1 MENKISKNFVDK
13 LRSLMPK
20 DTESVIQTSM
30 ASNEIGEEIKGGVA
44 DNVTLEDL
52 SEKHGVS
59 ISHIVNQLSK
69 GIKVEMEHT
78 ERALDALD
86 IAIDHIFE
94 DPNYYTKL
102 SKMETKEG
110 SAPAK
115 DQFKIDLQNDPDFK
129 EFKKNAR
136 RVDDEI
142 GGQYSFGVPNV
153 SLGDDF
159 INKLKKYA
167 RISKLSDDD
176 ITKME
181 TKEATSS
188 SSSGSYESPSFLA
201 KSTSKKDWRG
211 ASKTQIPGGKF
222 VSIKKKCNKFPYCN
236 QGDIKALNL
245 YENPSVNEAIKRIST
260 KYGIGENVIKSI
272 IQHEYENIQSKD
284 KK

>member
-1 MENKISKNFVDK
+1 
-13 LRSLMPK
+13 
-20 DTESVIQTSM
+20 M

-69 GIKVEMEHT
+69 GVKVEMEHT
-78 ERALDALD
+78 ERELDALD

-102 SKMETKEG
+102 S
-110 SAPAK
+110 
-115 DQFKIDLQNDPDFK
+115 
-129 EFKKNAR
+129 
-136 RVDDEI
+136 
-142 GGQYSFGVPNV
+142 
-153 SLGDDF
+153 
-159 INKLKKYA
+159 
-167 RISKLSDDD
+167 
-176 ITKME
+176 KME

-236 QGDIKALNL
+236 QGDIKALKL
-245 YENPSVNEAIKRIST
+245 YENPSVNEVIKRIST
-260 KYGIGENVIKSI
+260 KHGISENVIKSI
-272 IQHEYENIQSKD
+272 IQHEYENIQSKH

>member
-1 MENKISKNFVDK
+1 MENKMSKNFADK
-13 LRSLMPK
+13 LTALMPK
-20 DTESVIQTSM
+20 DTESLIQTSL
-30 ASNEIGEEIKGGVA
+30 AVGDIDEEMEGGVG
-44 DNVTLEDL
+44 DDITLEGL
-52 SEKHGVS
+52 ANRHGVT

-69 GIKVEMEHT
+69 GIRVEMEHT

-102 SKMETKEG
+102 K
-110 SAPAK
+110 
-115 DQFKIDLQNDPDFK
+115 
-129 EFKKNAR
+129 
-136 RVDDEI
+136 
-142 GGQYSFGVPNV
+142 
-153 SLGDDF
+153 
-159 INKLKKYA
+159 
-167 RISKLSDDD
+167 
-176 ITKME
+176 KME

-222 VSIKKKCNKFPYCN
+222 VSIKKKCNRFPYCN
-236 QGDIKALNL
+236 QGDINALNL
-245 YENPSVNEAIKRIST
+245 YENPSVRKAISNISK
-260 KYGIGENVIKSI
+260 KYGITENVIKSI

>member
-1 MENKISKNFVDK
+1 MENKISKNFVSR
-13 LRSLMPK
+13 LRDLMPK
-20 DTESVIQTSM
+20 DAESLIQTSM

-78 ERALDALD
+78 DRALDALD

-102 SKMETKEG
+102 SKMETKE
-110 SAPAK
+110 
-115 DQFKIDLQNDPDFK
+115 
-129 EFKKNAR
+129 
-136 RVDDEI
+136 
-142 GGQYSFGVPNV
+142 
-153 SLGDDF
+153 
-159 INKLKKYA
+159 
-167 RISKLSDDD
+167 
-176 ITKME
+176 
-181 TKEATSS
+181 ATGS

-236 QGDIKALNL
+236 QGDIKALKL
-245 YENPSVNEAIKRIST
+245 YENPSVNEVIKRIST
-260 KYGIGENVIKSI
+260 KHGISENVIKSI
-272 IQHEYENIQSKD
+272 IQHEYENIQSKH

>member
-1 MENKISKNFVDK
+1 MESKISKNFVNK
-13 LRSLMPK
+13 LKNLMPK
-20 DTESVIQTSM
+20 DTESVIQTSL
-30 ASNEIGEEIKGGVA
+30 ASNEIGEETKEEFKAPKVSMFSDEANKYKFKSKEKLKGGLS
-44 DNVTLEDL
+44 DN
-52 SEKHGVS
+52 
-59 ISHIVNQLSK
+59 
-69 GIKVEMEHT
+69 
-78 ERALDALD
+78 
-86 IAIDHIFE
+86 
-94 DPNYYTKL
+94 KL

-110 SAPAK
+110 APAK
-115 DQFKIDLQNDPDFK
+115 DQFKVDLQNDPDFK

-136 RVDDEI
+136 RYDDET

-159 INKLKKYA
+159 VNKLKKYA
-167 RISKLSDDD
+167 RMSKLDDD
-176 ITKME
+176 VTKME

-245 YENPSVNEAIKRIST
+245 YENPSVNEAIKRISV
-260 KYGIGENVIKSI
+260 KYGISENVIKSI
-272 IQHEYENIQSKD
+272 IQHEYENIQSKH

>member
-1 MENKISKNFVDK
+1 MENKLSKNFMDK
-13 LRSLMPK
+13 LQNQMPK
-20 DTESVIQTSM
+20 DSESIIQTSM
-30 ASNEIGEEIKGGVA
+30 ASSELDEEIKGGVG
-44 DNVTLEDL
+44 DDVTLEDL

-59 ISHIVNQLSK
+59 ISHIVNQISK
-69 GIKVEMEHT
+69 GIRVEMEHT

-102 SKMETKEG
+102 SKMETKE
-110 SAPAK
+110 SNLAK
-115 DQFKIDLQNDPDFK
+115 DQFKIDLQSDPDYK

-136 RVDDEI
+136 RVDDET
-142 GGQYSFGVPNV
+142 GEQYSFGVPNV

-167 RISKLSDDD
+167 RMSKLGDDD

-236 QGDIKALNL
+236 QGDIKSLNL
-245 YENPSVNEAIKRIST
+245 YENPSVNEAIKNIST
-260 KYGIGENVIKSI
+260 KYGVSENVIKAI

>member
-1 MENKISKNFVDK
+1 MENKLSKNFMDK
-13 LRSLMPK
+13 LQNQMPK
-20 DTESVIQTSM
+20 DSESIIQTSM
-30 ASNEIGEEIKGGVA
+30 ASSELDEEIKGGVG
-44 DNVTLEDL
+44 DDVTLEDL

-59 ISHIVNQLSK
+59 ISHIVNQISK
-69 GIKVEMEHT
+69 GIRVEMEHT

-102 SKMETKEG
+102 SKMETKE
-110 SAPAK
+110 SNLAK
-115 DQFKIDLQNDPDFK
+115 DQFKIDLQSDPDYK

-136 RVDDEI
+136 RVDDET
-142 GGQYSFGVPNV
+142 GEQYSFGVPNV

-167 RISKLSDDD
+167 RMSKLGDDD

-245 YENPSVNEAIKRIST
+245 YENPSVNEAIKNIST
-260 KYGIGENVIKSI
+260 KYGVSENVIKAI

>member
-78 ERALDALD
+78 ERALEALD

-102 SKMETKEG
+102 SKMETKE
-110 SAPAK
+110 SNPAK
-115 DQFKIDLQNDPDFK
+115 DKFKIDLQSDPDYK

-136 RVDDEI
+136 RVDDET

-167 RISKLSDDD
+167 RMSKLGDDD

-236 QGDIKALNL
+236 QGDIKALKL

-260 KYGIGENVIKSI
+260 KYGISENVIKSI